1 MPASARRLTPALTI
15 LAIGASISGC
25 NLDSNFSELGEKL
38 LNPDVQ
44 GFDIPGQRLLSGP
57 HFDLSVQADAAGVR
71 YALARDEESTLSI
84 VNLSERTQCSVGVV
98 VRYGNAIFAP
108 EQTALVP
115 IVLRNEDGEPVLGFS
130 TLDCQQLPFTV
141 PAAGLPMDIVED
153 LPSGSGT
160 SLLVRT
166 PAEGML
172 LVDPWQASSR
182 VLASALRNEP
192 LTALGH
198 YLWVD
203 SGSIIISN
211 DQLTPVARFGESVT
225 ELTFSSQE
233 AELAYVERTDGSTGG
248 GSLFVVDALGDREP
262 RELAQDACGLRY
274 LGIGGSRKLAYLS
287 PCAERRLV
295 LRDVEDDSTLVVAA
309 GVAGGPAVHRID
321 DRWLI
326 TYVTG
331 SDATGT
337 LWARAPEEGSE
348 PVLIAE
354 NARATPSAVTL
365 DGGGLLTLLDWS
377 SNGGRLAEWRND
389 TLTDVAS
396 GVVELAPL
404 GQLENRDL
412 TLLANFNGVTGDL
425 LRLGS
430 DLSTELLAS
439 GVPPRAAS
447 EDAFLANFDGEQGE
461 LRLFNR
467 SDGSSQLLGSGVARG
482 SFRLAQQFS
491 AMMMLTSRD
500 PESNTSNFEVRLLD
514 SGDEYLLNSGV
525 TEAREV
531 AFPSPGFLYNVI
543 SGDQAGVWFSKTL

>member
-15 LAIGASISGC
+15 LAIGASIFGC
-25 NLDSNFSELGEKL
+25 NLDSNFSDLGEKL

-44 GFDIPGQRLLSGP
+44 GFDIPGQRLLSGA

-71 YALARDEESTLSI
+71 HALARDEQGTLSI
-84 VNLSERTQCSVGVV
+84 VNLTKRTQCTVGVV
-98 VRYGNAIFAP
+98 ARYGNTIFAP
-108 EQTALVP
+108 DQPALLP
-115 IVLRNEDGEPVLGFS
+115 VLLRDEAGAVLLGFS

-141 PAAGLPMDIVED
+141 PAAGLPLDLVQD

-160 SLLVRT
+160 GLLVRT
-166 PAEGML
+166 PEDGLL
-172 LVDPWQASSR
+172 LVDPWQATSR
-182 VLASALRNEP
+182 SLASSLRNEP
-192 LTALGH
+192 LAALGH

-211 DQLTPVARFGESVT
+211 DELTPVARFGTAVA

-233 AELAYVERTDGSTGG
+233 AELAYIESPDGTTGG
-248 GSLFVVDALGDREP
+248 GTLLVVDALGTREP

-295 LRDVEDDSTLVVAA
+295 LRDVQDDSTVAIA
-309 GVAGGPAVHRID
+309 DGVSGGPAVHRID
-321 DRWLI
+321 GRWLI

-331 SDATGT
+331 GSATGA

-354 NARATPSAVTL
+354 NARATPSVVSL

-377 SNGGRLAEWRND
+377 NNGGRLAEWRNGA
-389 TLTDVAS
+389 LTEVAS
-396 GVVELAPL
+396 GVFELAPL

-412 TLLANFNGVTGDL
+412 TLLANFDGVTGDL

-467 SDGSSQLLGSGVARG
+467 SDGSSQVLGSGVARG
-482 SFRLAQQFS
+482 SFRFAQQFS

-514 SGDEYLLNSGV
+514 GGGEYLLNSGV

-531 AFPSPGFLYNVI
+531 AFPSPGFLYNVV